1 MLPDFMREENNLRD
15 SKIVLQNY
23 INPHI
28 LNISLCGCAYVID
41 SWKPNVARFMWVM
54 RTKYIRAIYIIGE
67 LGC

>member
-41 SWKPNVARFMWVM
+41 S
-54 RTKYIRAIYIIGE
+54 
-67 LGC
+67 